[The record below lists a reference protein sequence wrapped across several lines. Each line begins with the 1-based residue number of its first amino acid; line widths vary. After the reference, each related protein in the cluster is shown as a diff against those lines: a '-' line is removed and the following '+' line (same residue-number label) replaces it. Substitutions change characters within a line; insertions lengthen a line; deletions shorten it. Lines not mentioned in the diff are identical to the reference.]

1 MEVDMDREKDQLAA
15 RRHAARVRFMA
26 SGAPADLSDLMAA
39 IFEECVR
46 VTRAEWENKQ
56 QMKVKA

>member
-1 MEVDMDREKDQLAA
+1 MDKENDQLSARRDAA
-15 RRHAARVRFMA
+15 RMRFIA
-26 SGAPADLSDLMAA
+26 SGSPADLSDLMAA

>member
-1 MEVDMDREKDQLAA
+1 MDREKDQLAA

-26 SGAPADLSDLMAA
+26 SGSPADLSDLMGA

-46 VTRAEWENKQ
+46 AARAEWKSKQ